1 MQLDIYKRPEPGG
14 KLSYLVVPAGQAIP
28 AEAENIEWQSVARG
42 QDLDATRLHV
52 QHHIDDAEAQ
62 LREKGYAITSVTQQV
77 TSG

>member
-1 MQLDIYKRPEPGG
+1 MKLDIYRRPEPGG
-14 KLSYLVVPAGQAIP
+14 KLSYLVVPTGEAIP
-28 AEAENIEWQSVARG
+28 HEAENSDWQSVARD

-52 QHHIDDAEAQ
+52 QHHIEDPEAQ

>member
-1 MQLDIYKRPEPGG
+1 MQLDIYQRPEPGG
-14 KLSYLVVPAGQAIP
+14 KRSYLVVPAGQAIP
-28 AEAENIEWQSVARG
+28 AEAETTEWQSVARG

-77 TSG
+77 TPG